1 MKNLIHFHKTHP
13 NLLSN
18 YDTAEHYNN
27 RKIDLC
33 NVRTHMVRN
42 CMRYVE
48 MVALNEIA
56 LHAKN
61 VMYPEQTEIMRFPL
75 GSHQP
80 THIDTYSDLS
90 TDDPNAPPIVPQ
102 TEWAAICYL
111 NDNYGGGEL
120 WFPKQEGIEEEFVYT
135 PVAGEMVIFEGL
147 KFEHGVK
154 KVYKADRYT
163 IPMWFTSNPMDMRP
177 DQPVESFYS
186 EDDYGSFNKIR

>member
-1 MKNLIHFHKTHP
+1 
-13 NLLSN
+13 
-18 YDTAEHYNN
+18 
-27 RKIDLC
+27 
-33 NVRTHMVRN
+33 MVRD

-48 MVALNEIA
+48 MVALNEVA
-56 LHAKN
+56 KHAKN
-61 VMYPEQTEIMRFPL
+61 IMYPEQTELMRFPL

-90 TDDPNAPPIVPQ
+90 SDDPDAPPVYPQ

-147 KFEHGVK
+147 TFEHGVK

-177 DQPVESFYS
+177 DQPMDVGD
-186 EDDYGSFNKIR
+186 DDYTSFNRIT